1 MPGRRAIVT
10 GASKGIGRAIAT
22 LLGQRGY
29 AVALVARSQD
39 LLDGLAEELSQRSS
53 AAPALAL
60 AADLRDVGHAP
71 RLVEAAAARFGG
83 LDLLVNCAGATKR
96 GDFFALSHE
105 DFLDGFAL
113 KFHGAV
119 AMTRAAWPRLRESG
133 AGHVVNIIG
142 AAARTPS
149 ADFAI
154 GGAVNSAL
162 ENFTKDMADLGR
174 AEKVRVNAVHP
185 GPIETDPPHRRGRG
199 RDGSRRGRG
208 ARPDDQGPARRP
220 LRARSSL
227 PSWTQP
233 PGPSFMAPSSSST
246 AARRR
251 GCSRPQSFPSTGKSV
266 AQSET

>member
-39 LLDGLAEELSQRSS
+39 LLDGLAEELSRRSN

-105 DFLDGFAL
+105 DFLDGFA
-113 KFHGAV
+113 
-119 AMTRAAWPRLRESG
+119 
-133 AGHVVNIIG
+133 
-142 AAARTPS
+142 
-149 ADFAI
+149 
-154 GGAVNSAL
+154 
-162 ENFTKDMADLGR
+162 
-174 AEKVRVNAVHP
+174 
-185 GPIETDPPHRRGRG
+185 
-199 RDGSRRGRG
+199 
-208 ARPDDQGPARRP
+208 
-220 LRARSSL
+220 
-227 PSWTQP
+227 
-233 PGPSFMAPSSSST
+233 
-246 AARRR
+246 
-251 GCSRPQSFPSTGKSV
+251 
-266 AQSET
+266 

>member
-1 MPGRRAIVT
+1 MPSPSSRARRTCSTGSPRSCRGR
-10 GASKGIGRAIAT
+10 SN
-22 LLGQRGY
+22 
-29 AVALVARSQD
+29 
-39 LLDGLAEELSQRSS
+39 

-60 AADLRDVGHAP
+60 AADLRDVGNAP
-71 RLVEAAAARFGG
+71 RLVEAAAAGFGG

-162 ENFTKDMADLGR
+162 ENFTKAMADRGR
-174 AEKVRVNAVHP
+174 AEKVRVNAIHP
-185 GPIETDPPHRRGRG
+185 GPIETERLTRRIAEVAAEMGIG
-199 RDGSRRGRG
+199 E
-208 ARPDDQGPARRP
+208 AEA
-220 LRARSSL
+220 RARMINDQRVIRFGRPEEVAEL
-227 PSWTQP
+227 VA
-233 PGPSFMAPSSSST
+233 FMDS
-246 AARRR
+246 AA
-251 GCSRPQSFPSTGKSV
+251 GAFLHGAVIELDGGATKGL
-266 AQSET
+266 

>member
-10 GASKGIGRAIAT
+10 GASKGIGRAIAS
-22 LLGQRGY
+22 LLAQRGY

-39 LLDGLAEELSQRSS
+39 LLDGLAEELSRRSN

-71 RLVEAAAARFGG
+71 RLVEAATDRFGG

-133 AGHVVNIIG
+133 AGHVVNVIG

-162 ENFTKDMADLGR
+162 ENFTKAMADRGR
-174 AEKVRVNAVHP
+174 AEKVR
-185 GPIETDPPHRRGRG
+185 
-199 RDGSRRGRG
+199 
-208 ARPDDQGPARRP
+208 ARAS
-220 LRARSSL
+220 A
-227 PSWTQP
+227 
-233 PGPSFMAPSSSST
+233 SST
-246 AARRR
+246 STRR
-251 GCSRPQSFPSTGKSV
+251 TG
-266 AQSET
+266 

>member
-39 LLDGLAEELSQRSS
+39 LLDGLAEELSRQSN

-60 AADLRDVGHAP
+60 GADLRDVGNAP
-71 RLVEAAAARFGG
+71 RLVEAAAAGLGG

-119 AMTRAAWPRLRESG
+119 AMTRAAW
-133 AGHVVNIIG
+133 HVVNVIG

-162 ENFTKDMADLGR
+162 ENFTKAMADRGR
-174 AEKVRVNAVHP
+174 AEKVR
-185 GPIETDPPHRRGRG
+185 
-199 RDGSRRGRG
+199 
-208 ARPDDQGPARRP
+208 ARAS
-220 LRARSSL
+220 A
-227 PSWTQP
+227 
-233 PGPSFMAPSSSST
+233 SST
-246 AARRR
+246 STRR
-251 GCSRPQSFPSTGKSV
+251 TG
-266 AQSET
+266 

>member
-39 LLDGLAEELSQRSS
+39 LLDGLAEELSRQSN

-60 AADLRDVGHAP
+60 GADLRDVGNAP
-71 RLVEAAAARFGG
+71 RLVEAAAAGLGG

-119 AMTRAAWPRLRESG
+119 AMTRAAWPRLRERG
-133 AGHVVNIIG
+133 AGHVVNIID

-154 GGAVNSAL
+154 VGAVNSAL
-162 ENFTKDMADLGR
+162 ENFTKAMADRGR

-185 GPIETDPPHRRGRG
+185 GPIETERLTRRIAEVAAEMGVG
-199 RDGSRRGRG
+199 E
-208 ARPDDQGPARRP
+208 AEA
-220 LRARSSL
+220 RARMINDQRVVRFGRPEEVAEL
-227 PSWTQP
+227 VA
-233 PGPSFMAPSSSST
+233 FMDS
-246 AARRR
+246 AA
-251 GCSRPQSFPSTGKSV
+251 GAFLHGAVIELDGGATKGL
-266 AQSET
+266 

>member
-22 LLGQRGY
+22 LLGERGY

-39 LLDGLAEELSQRSS
+39 LLDGLAEELSRRSN

-60 AADLRDVGHAP
+60 AADLRDVGNAP
-71 RLVEAAAARFGG
+71 RLVEAAAAGLGG

-162 ENFTKDMADLGR
+162 ENFTKAMADRGR
-174 AEKVRVNAVHP
+174 REGAGQRRPPRSDRDRAA
-185 GPIETDPPHRRGRG
+185 DPPHRRGRG
-199 RDGSRRGRG
+199 RDEVGE
-208 ARPDDQGPARRP
+208 AEA
-220 LRARSSL
+220 RARMIND
-227 PSWTQP
+227 QRVVR
-233 PGPSFMAPSSSST
+233 F
-246 AARRR
+246 
-251 GCSRPQSFPSTGKSV
+251 
-266 AQSET
+266 

>member
-10 GASKGIGRAIAT
+10 GASKGIGRAIAR
-22 LLGQRGY
+22 LLAGRGY

-39 LLDGLAEELSQRSS
+39 LLE
-53 AAPALAL
+53 ALAREL
-60 AADLRDVGHAP
+60 GAAAVPLPADLRDASRAP
-71 RLVEAAAARFGG
+71 GLVEAAAARLGG

-96 GDFFALSHE
+96 GDIFALGHE

-119 AMTRAAWPRLRESG
+119 AMTRAAWPHLRRDG

-162 ENFTKDMADLGR
+162 ENFTKAMADRGL
-174 AEKVRVNAVHP
+174 ADKVRVNAINP
-185 GPIETDPPHRRGRG
+185 GPIETDRLGTRIAQVAAEMQV
-199 RDGSRRGRG
+199 DEDT
-208 ARPDDQGPARRP
+208 A
-220 LRARSSL
+220 RARMIADQRVIRFGRPEEVAEL
-227 PSWTQP
+227 VA
-233 PGPSFMAPSSSST
+233 FMDSPAGAFLHGAVIELDGGAT
-246 AARRR
+246 K
-251 GCSRPQSFPSTGKSV
+251 GL
-266 AQSET
+266 

>member
-39 LLDGLAEELSQRSS
+39 LLDGLAEELSRQSN

-60 AADLRDVGHAP
+60 AADLRDVGNAP
-71 RLVEAAAARFGG
+71 RLVEAAAAGLGG

-149 ADFAI
+149 ADFTI

-162 ENFTKDMADLGR
+162 ENFTKAMADRGRPRRCGLALQLHPLRHAGR
-174 AEKVRVNAVHP
+174 A
-185 GPIETDPPHRRGRG
+185 DP
-199 RDGSRRGRG
+199 
-208 ARPDDQGPARRP
+208 Q
-220 LRARSSL
+220 
-227 PSWTQP
+227 
-233 PGPSFMAPSSSST
+233 
-246 AARRR
+246 RRR
-251 GCSRPQSFPSTGKSV
+251 DRPRRLARLVPGHSPPV
-266 AQSET
+266 AVRQAGLEPLSGGVGQVERRRRLAAPTPAA

>member
-1 MPGRRAIVT
+1 MPRRRSRSRRIC
-10 GASKGIGRAIAT
+10 AT
-22 LLGQRGY
+22 SATRRGSW
-29 AVALVARSQD
+29 RRQP
-39 LLDGLAEELSQRSS
+39 
-53 AAPALAL
+53 PA
-60 AADLRDVGHAP
+60 
-71 RLVEAAAARFGG
+71 FGG

-162 ENFTKDMADLGR
+162 ENFTKAMADRGR
-174 AEKVRVNAVHP
+174 AEKVR
-185 GPIETDPPHRRGRG
+185 
-199 RDGSRRGRG
+199 
-208 ARPDDQGPARRP
+208 ARAS
-220 LRARSSL
+220 A
-227 PSWTQP
+227 
-233 PGPSFMAPSSSST
+233 SST
-246 AARRR
+246 STRR
-251 GCSRPQSFPSTGKSV
+251 TG
-266 AQSET
+266 

>member
-22 LLGQRGY
+22 LLGQGGY

-39 LLDGLAEELSQRSS
+39 LLDGLAEELSRQSN

-60 AADLRDVGHAP
+60 GADLRDVGNAP
-71 RLVEAAAARFGG
+71 RLVEAAAAGLGG

-119 AMTRAAWPRLRESG
+119 A
-133 AGHVVNIIG
+133 
-142 AAARTPS
+142 
-149 ADFAI
+149 
-154 GGAVNSAL
+154 VNSAL
-162 ENFTKDMADLGR
+162 ENFTKAMADRGR

-185 GPIETDPPHRRGRG
+185 GPIETERLTRRIAEVAAEMGVG
-199 RDGSRRGRG
+199 E
-208 ARPDDQGPARRP
+208 AEA
-220 LRARSSL
+220 RARMINDQRVVRFGRPEEVAEL
-227 PSWTQP
+227 VA
-233 PGPSFMAPSSSST
+233 FMDS
-246 AARRR
+246 AA
-251 GCSRPQSFPSTGKSV
+251 GAFLHGAVIELDGGATKGL
-266 AQSET
+266 